1 MSTIAVNQIT
11 DSSGLSAPVFPHG
24 SAQLNPMAGREDEII
39 NGDFSVWQRGA
50 LSTGLGYVAADRWR
64 NDFSGGTVTQRR
76 FAMPLGVKIGSIM
89 QKFYLRETIIGQSL
103 VSNYAKLQQRIE
115 SVLSYEG
122 QTITVLGWAR
132 RISGAGNMVVEGE
145 QSFGTGGAPSDPVTA
160 ISPTTVN
167 LTGSWAPFAV
177 VMNVTSIFGKTLGIN
192 GDDFFSLNFWTSA
205 GANFDT
211 RSNTLGIQTI
221 EVDFAG
227 IHIRY
232 GAWTVAAT
240 NDYRPRDP
248 GTELLLCQRYYET
261 GDIGTDGGLGV
272 KYGAAGA
279 VTMLN
284 SAGSYKVTKRINPAV
299 SLVGTPQY
307 LNCSNL
313 TFAGGQTSITTRVNV
328 TALGLYRAWDCQW
341 ASDAEL

>member
-11 DSSGLSAPVFPHG
+11 DSSGLSAPVFPPG

-39 NGDFSVWQRGA
+39 NGDFSVWQRGTTF
-50 LSTGLGYVAADRWR
+50 STAVYGADRWL
-64 NDFSGGTVTQRR
+64 NSFIGGTVTQSRQS
-76 FAMPLGVKIGSIM
+76 FALGDNLGTLGLNPT
-89 QKFYLRETIIGQSL
+89 FFLRQTVSGQTLTSHFATIL
-103 VSNYAKLQQRIE
+103 QRIE
-115 SVLSYEG
+115 SVRSYAG

-132 RISGAGNMVVEGE
+132 RSSGSTGNIVAEGL
-145 QSFGTGGAPSDPVTA
+145 QNFGSGSAFPEVYF
-160 ISPTTVN
+160 SPTTIS
-167 LTGSWAPFAV
+167 LTTSWAPFAV
-177 VMNVTSIFGKTLGIN
+177 VLNVPSIVGKTLGTANDHFGIQ
-192 GDDFFSLNFWTSA
+192 FFASA
-205 GANFDT
+205 GADYAARANA
-211 RSNTLGIQTI
+211 LGLQAIG
-221 EVDFAG
+221 VDLWG

-232 GAWTVAAT
+232 GTWTAAAT
-240 NDYRPRDP
+240 TDYRQRDP

-279 VTMLN
+279 ITMLN